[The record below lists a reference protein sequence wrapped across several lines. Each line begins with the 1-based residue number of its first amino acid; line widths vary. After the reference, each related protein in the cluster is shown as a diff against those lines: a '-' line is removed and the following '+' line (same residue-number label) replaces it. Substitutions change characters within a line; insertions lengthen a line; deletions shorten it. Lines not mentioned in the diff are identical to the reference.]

1 VATLTQY
8 QSETQYL
15 ERPNGSLAFD
25 DSGGS
30 GEPVIMIPGIGD
42 LRGEYRFLAP
52 ELTRA
57 GYRVITLDLR
67 GHGESSAVWPE
78 YTVKAVADDILA
90 LIDHLKAGPATV
102 IGTSFAPAAALWA
115 AAEAPEKVRRLVL
128 ISGHLEAATGQT
140 FSEKAQN
147 TLLKLMVSGPWKTRV
162 WETFYASWY
171 PSEKPQD
178 FDDYRAELRANIR
191 EPGRFEAIKT
201 LLFADRDGLA
211 ERLGNVKAP
220 ALIVMGTKDTHFKD
234 PAAEAERIANKVSG
248 QIRLIEG
255 AGHYP
260 HAEMPDQTAP
270 AVLDFLAHGAN

>member
-1 VATLTQY
+1 MTIPNRY
-8 QSETQYL
+8 PRETEYL
-15 ERPNGSLAFD
+15 KRPNGTLAFD

-42 LRGEYRFLAP
+42 LRSEYRFLAP
-52 ELTRA
+52 ELQRA

-78 YTVKAVADDILA
+78 YNVEAVAGDILA
-90 LIDHLKAGPATV
+90 LIDHLQAEPATV

-115 AAEAPEKVRRLVL
+115 AAEAPDKIRRLVL
-128 ISGHLEAATGQT
+128 ISSHLEAAGQT

-147 TLLKLMVSGPWKTRV
+147 ALLKLLISSPWKARL

-178 FDDYRAELRANIR
+178 FDDYLAKLRANIR

-211 ERLGNVKAP
+211 ERLAKVNTP
-220 ALIVMGTKDTHFKD
+220 ALIVMGTRDNHFKD
-234 PAAEAERIANKVSG
+234 PAVEAERIAAKISG
-248 QIRLIEG
+248 QVRLIDG

-260 HAEMPDQTAP
+260 HAEMPSQTAP